1 MPQSVLNSGEEKMKK
16 VIEAFKREL
25 QTVKT
30 GRANPNI
37 INHINY
43 EPHIIPTSSLL
54 PLRYDA
60 ASISFLPSG

>member
-1 MPQSVLNSGEEKMKK
+1 MPQSILNSGEEKMKK

-37 INHINY
+37 INH
-43 EPHIIPTSSLL
+43 
-54 PLRYDA
+54 LRVN
-60 ASISFLPSG
+60 